1 MLVDLIK
8 ANAKAIAV
16 PVTAL
21 VLWAV
26 RALADNAGVTVV
38 IDNDEAVKVVAT
50 AIIAVVVYLTRNKP
64 KNALP
69 PPAPE

>member
-16 PVTAL
+16 PVTAF
-21 VLWAV
+21 VLWGV
-26 RALADNAGVTVV
+26 RALADNAGVAVV

-50 AIIAVVVYLTRNKP
+50 AIIAVVVWFTRNRTK
-64 KNALP
+64 
-69 PPAPE
+69 ET

>member
-50 AIIAVVVYLTRNKP
+50 AIIAVVVWFARNKP